1 MPEKTFKEKLSEK
14 ELPQDDMIPIKYK
27 EQNEIGVAKLAETAK
42 TRLQEMFEKRFPQ
55 MTRQLLGLSAIFD
68 PSEKLKKSSENKHVA
83 LLIERYKDDLK
94 KSKILVKAEFQK
106 FLRVKAKAP
115 TKAALR
121 RIVQEK
127 IRLDQ
132 SWCESVLI
140 IQSKLQAI

>member
-1 MPEKTFKEKLSEK
+1 M
-14 ELPQDDMIPIKYK
+14 
-27 EQNEIGVAKLAETAK
+27 
-42 TRLQEMFEKRFPQ
+42 
-55 MTRQLLGLSAIFD
+55 SAIFD
-68 PSEKLKKSSENKHVA
+68 PSEKLKKFSDNKHEV

-115 TKAALR
+115 IKSALR

-127 IRLDQ
+127 IRLDP

-140 IQSKLQAI
+140 SQSKL